1 MLDVAMHV
9 VGEGDACPTHSFNAP
24 SVSLIGNSPEG
35 LSLWVASTSTPLVNA
50 MEPLCKGIHRL
61 LVRCPIAPAD
71 TTPPHKEPQKK
82 QKQQQEQHQE
92 KQEQQRKQQMLLGR
106 QQEQNQKHQ
115 PLALNHSYHF
125 VSQTD
130 VAAFLL
136 LHVDALGDVAQ
147 RTVEQLGLADPL
159 FPPLAIVSGITVTD
173 ALRLMQRAGGVRA
186 VAVVAGTAEEEERME
201 EGEGR
206 REGRRTGW
214 VRGGRLLGTLSVS
227 DLRGMDADALPHLT
241 SIKVRD
247 FLAHMASLT
256 PEGRCPSITCRMAAP
271 LAEVMALASLVLP
284 AAPVLHICL
293 FLRFFATAVTCAVS
307 MPFREAFAFATIPL
321 FDSAGGTT
329 GFGSSSTGAG
339 TPGVLGGAA
348 AQGPAHQGCW
358 AGQQGEGQGR
368 AQGALGRRGLAAGRW
383 RKGGLRPGMSLG
395 GPLLVDI
402 PCLQRVKECYT
413 EDQLF
418 VRIHGSRAAG
428 WQERRDTGGDG
439 TGPQEIPPCSGLD
452 RVDWLVGRWKGGD
465 TAGWAV
471 GGEERVAAAAQHIDG

>member
-1 MLDVAMHV
+1 
-9 VGEGDACPTHSFNAP
+9 
-24 SVSLIGNSPEG
+24 
-35 LSLWVASTSTPLVNA
+35 
-50 MEPLCKGIHRL
+50 
-61 LVRCPIAPAD
+61 
-71 TTPPHKEPQKK
+71 
-82 QKQQQEQHQE
+82 
-92 KQEQQRKQQMLLGR
+92 
-106 QQEQNQKHQ
+106 
-115 PLALNHSYHF
+115 
-125 VSQTD
+125 
-130 VAAFLL
+130 
-136 LHVDALGDVAQ
+136 
-147 RTVEQLGLADPL
+147 
-159 FPPLAIVSGITVTD
+159 
-173 ALRLMQRAGGVRA
+173 
-186 VAVVAGTAEEEERME
+186 
-201 EGEGR
+201 
-206 REGRRTGW
+206 
-214 VRGGRLLGTLSVS
+214 
-227 DLRGMDADALPHLT
+227 MDAEALAQLT
-241 SIKVRD
+241 SMKVRD

-284 AAPVLHICL
+284 CRTCFAHLPLSS
-293 FLRFFATAVTCAVS
+293 FFATAVTCAVS

-348 AQGPAHQGCW
+348 GGG
-358 AGQQGEGQGR
+358 AGEGTGEPGQGR
-368 AQGALGRRGLAAGRW
+368 ASRSPVGRRGLAAGRW

>member
-71 TTPPHKEPQKK
+71 TTPPHVPSSAAPPTAMTLGHTTPEAPA
-82 QKQQQEQHQE
+82 EGAAE
-92 KQEQQRKQQMLLGR
+92 KAEATAG
-106 QQEQNQKHQ
+106 
-115 PLALNHSYHF
+115 
-125 VSQTD
+125 
-130 VAAFLL
+130 AA
-136 LHVDALGDVAQ
+136 
-147 RTVEQLGLADPL
+147 
-159 FPPLAIVSGITVTD
+159 SGE
-173 ALRLMQRAGGVRA
+173 
-186 VAVVAGTAEEEERME
+186 AGTTAEAADAARPA
-201 EGEGR
+201 
-206 REGRRTGW
+206 TGAESEAS
-214 VRGGRLLGTLSVS
+214 TLSSESLLPLLS

-284 AAPVLHICL
+284 CRTCFAHLPLSS
-293 FLRFFATAVTCAVS
+293 FFATAS

-418 VRIHGSRAAG
+418 VRIHVGAWLSDQPRTPCVG
-428 WQERRDTGGDG
+428 YWGGG
-439 TGPQEIPPCSGLD
+439 
-452 RVDWLVGRWKGGD
+452 
-465 TAGWAV
+465 
-471 GGEERVAAAAQHIDG
+471 